1 MWYRPLLPLY
11 SQLLNKRKNV
21 LLCVPQTFGKQRV
34 HFSRLGRLFYLFLW
48 LLLNLCIGLFFA
60 VGSDLLVRVGVP
72 HSLTGFRK
80 RSVCLRSYTNL
91 CLLKLQSVH
100 VV

>member
-1 MWYRPLLPLY
+1 MRTSDLWQATGAFFQVGSL
-11 SQLLNKRKNV
+11 V
-21 LLCVPQTFGKQRV
+21 LSISMVTTK
-34 HFSRLGRLFYLFLW
+34 SMYW
-48 LLLNLCIGLFFA
+48 LFFA